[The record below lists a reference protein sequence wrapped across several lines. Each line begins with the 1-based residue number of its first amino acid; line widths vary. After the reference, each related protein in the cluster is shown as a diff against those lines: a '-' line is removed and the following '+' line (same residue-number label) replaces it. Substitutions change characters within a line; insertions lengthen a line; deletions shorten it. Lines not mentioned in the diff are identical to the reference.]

1 MAERKI
7 LVSQIEC
14 PDGTM
19 LVSRHRHDYVTHTCT
34 KTGLEF
40 MLDGGN
46 DYQRHNVHESYP
58 FEVINRSIYSDDD
71 FELIRQ
77 HYCRGGRGKNRDQ
90 PLTWVPLC
98 EMSNDWLEACIKYNL
113 DRGYEINTANILY
126 QAELDYRIENKIVI
140 KDDD

>member
-1 MAERKI
+1 MENRKI

-19 LVSRHRHDYVTHTCT
+19 LVSRHGHDYVTHTCT

-46 DYQRHNVHESYP
+46 DDQQYNVYESYP

-77 HYCRGGRGKNRDQ
+77 HYCRGGRGKNGDK
-90 PLTWVPLC
+90 PLQWVPLC
-98 EMSNDWLEACIKYNL
+98 EMSNEWLEACIKYNL
-113 DRGYEINTANILY
+113 ERGQEINTPNILY
-126 QAELDYRIENKIVI
+126 QAELDYRKENNIVI
-140 KDDD
+140 ADD